1 MSVLH
6 QRFANT
12 FIALEIPNKLRL
24 FDGVVS
30 NKPWRKLVPIR

>member
-1 MSVLH
+1 MSVLR
-6 QRFANT
+6 QRLADP

-24 FDGVVS
+24 SDGVVF